1 MESSRKNIITQKT
14 ARYYIAGSAPAQT
27 KNMWVVIH
35 GYGQLAE
42 KFIRQFDFLANE
54 DTLIIAPE
62 GLSRFYTGSATGNA
76 IGAAW
81 MTKEDRDNEIKDYI
95 AYLDAVLSEVLN
107 TVNNPDVRI
116 NVLGFSQGVHTV
128 ARWFILSNNRFESV
142 YLCSDDFPVD
152 ADFEKL
158 KSRLEN
164 SKMFYIYGNADGIIP
179 QTSFERSVKML
190 KEKDINFTEIIFDGK
205 HSIHDETIKKLA
217 GK

>member
-1 MESSRKNIITQKT
+1 MESSKKNIITQKT
-14 ARYYIAGSAPAQT
+14 ARYYIAGNPVKT
-27 KNMWVVIH
+27 KKIWVVIH

-95 AYLDAVLSEVLN
+95 SYLDAVLKEVLN
-107 TVNNPDVRI
+107 TVNNSDVKI
-116 NVLGFSQGVHTV
+116 NVLGFSQGVHTA
-128 ARWFILSNNRFESV
+128 ARWFILSHNKFEAV

-179 QTSFERSVKML
+179 QTSFEKSVKML
-190 KEKDINFTEIIFDGK
+190 KGKNINFTEIVFDG
-205 HSIHDETIKKLA
+205 IHIIHADTIKKLA
-217 GK
+217 GI